1 MAAGKIAHTLSANK
15 TCNRKIKINLAQS
28 ENILLTCITQN
39 RPISANNLLIE
50 TINYFKLFLQLV
62 LN

>member
-1 MAAGKIAHTLSANK
+1 MYN
-15 TCNRKIKINLAQS
+15 
-28 ENILLTCITQN
+28 CITQN

-62 LN
+62 LNYETVNSQNNSKAILKI